1 MYLWPENEVWE
12 RLCSLNKLL
21 AKIGAKHAYD
31 LNLKSLTMSGFAILF
46 SFISAHSTHFH
57 FPFRRNVPLTAASL
71 LPDCGP
77 SLAPLRIG
85 DLGERFISPN
95 GSERGLAAKRF
106 FVHFELKMKSL
117 AMTSLKT
124 FPVPF
129 LPVLPYLYLC
139 YTTLLVSAH

>member
-1 MYLWPENEVWE
+1 MKSGSA
-12 RLCSLNKLL
+12 CSLNRLL

-31 LNLKSLTMSGFAILF
+31 LNLKSMTMSVLRYPF

-57 FPFRRNVPLTAASL
+57 FSFRRNVRLTAASL

-85 DLGERFISPN
+85 DLGERFIPPPQWDRA
-95 GSERGLAAKRF
+95 GPGRRTF

-117 AMTSLKT
+117 AITSLKI